1 MHQRRNTLREALN
14 GDLIS
19 KVSRAKTFRHSLKQD
34 KVSLLVVTQLSLGLN
49 PVTFTRNK
57 NPVPTTTDRSRLVTS
72 AQSQE
77 FLEVRINNKDCSQA
91 GLE

>member
-19 KVSRAKTFRHSLKQD
+19 KANQAKTFKHSLKQD

-57 NPVPTTTDRSRLVTS
+57 NPVSTTTDRSRLVTS

-91 GLE
+91 DLE